1 MYKNSRI
8 RYAGKMASAAAN
20 TTLAT
25 RLHLATLPNVP
36 KVQLSF
42 AAGQPGGNR
51 VIELYLATFGES
63 DTITCRVWQAK
74 EIART
79 DGSVAGYVVSPF
91 CTISAESGTDQSGAF
106 SDAAYA
112 EPPYICH
119 TYSVDVSTDATTPKG
134 IGATVA
140 SAYGGG
146 VVAYSPTDGGDARV
160 IISDV
165 GNADF
170 LLFDVW
176 GSSAFDR
183 FVFVEGGV

>member
-20 TTLAT
+20 STLAT

-51 VIELYLATFGES
+51 VVEIYLATIGES

-74 EIART
+74 EIAAT
-79 DGSVAGYVVSPF
+79 NGQVSGYVVSPF
-91 CTISAESGTDQSGAF
+91 CTISAESGTDASGALG
-106 SDAAYA
+106 DAAGIA
-112 EPPYICH
+112 DPYICH
-119 TYSVDVSTDATTPKG
+119 TYSAVTSTDATTPKG
-134 IGATVA
+134 VGASVV

-146 VVAYSPTDGGDARV
+146 IVAYNPTDGGDGRV

-165 GNADF
+165 GNADY

-176 GSSAFDR
+176 GSGAFDR
-183 FVFVEGGV
+183 YVFVEGGV

>member
-8 RYAGKMASAAAN
+8 RYAGKMSSAAAN

-51 VIELYLATFGES
+51 VVEIYLATVGES
-63 DTITCRVWQAK
+63 DSITCRVWQAK
-74 EIART
+74 EIAAT
-79 DGSVAGYVVSPF
+79 NGQVCGYVVSPF
-91 CTISAESGTDQSGAF
+91 CTITASSGTDASGALG
-106 SDAAYA
+106 DAAGIQD
-112 EPPYICH
+112 PFICN
-119 TYSVDVSTDATTPKG
+119 TYSVAVSTDATTPKG

-165 GNADF
+165 GNADY